1 MTNALDLQEFQ
12 ARLQRL
18 DALLRE
24 AERCADATA
33 QAHTRELVQLVL
45 ELHAAGLER
54 LLDRVAGMGES
65 EVILDA
71 CASDEVIAGMLLLH
85 GLHPL
90 ALDERVRLALDEV
103 RPRLRGHG
111 GDVELLDVRDGVV
124 RLRLEGNCHG
134 CPSSAVTMRQTVEE
148 AILAKAPDV
157 LAVEVDGLTEMSSAP
172 ANERKLVA
180 LPML

>member
-1 MTNALDLQEFQ
+1 MTNSLDVQEFQ

-18 DALLRE
+18 DALLHE
-24 AERCADATA
+24 VERRADPTA

-45 ELHAAGLER
+45 ELHAAGLEQ
-54 LLDRVAGMGES
+54 LLDRVAASREA
-65 EVILDA
+65 ETVLDA
-71 CASDEVIAGMLLLH
+71 CARDDVIAGMLLLH

-111 GDVELLDVRDGVV
+111 GDVELLDVKDGVV

-148 AILAKAPDV
+148 AIIAKAPDV
-157 LAVEVDGLTEMSSAP
+157 LAVEVEGETETSSAS
-172 ANERKLVA
+172 ANERKLVS
-180 LPML
+180 LPIL